1 MCYMSAKVQIRDLRQ
16 NLSRYIRR
24 VVRGESLE
32 VTERGRAVAMLVPL
46 PEQATRLER
55 LAISGKAIA
64 PCRNLASLDLPPNV
78 PVRTRASSA
87 LRESRRERKLT
98 R

>member
-16 NLSRYIRR
+16 NLSLYIRR

-32 VTERGRAVAMLVPL
+32 VTERGRPVAMLVPL

-55 LAISGKAIA
+55 LAIEGKAIA
-64 PCRNLASLDLPPNV
+64 PRRDLASLGAPRNV
-78 PVRTRASSA
+78 PLRIRASRA